1 MDQIEE
7 LLTRGVANI
16 IPGKAEL
23 EKVLHSGKKLN
34 VYCGFDVTAPH
45 LHIGNGL
52 PLRKLQQFV
61 NLGHKVTFLIGD
73 FTTLV
78 GDTSDKNAE
87 RPIITEEDIDKNWQN
102 YAAQAGKILD
112 LSKVSVRR
120 NSEWLDQL
128 SIRDLIKLIHRF
140 SLNDF
145 NSRELIKLRLA
156 SGTSVNLAEVLYPV
170 LQGYDSYFMDTDI
183 QVGAT
188 DQTFNMQAGRAL
200 QKQLRHKDSFVMSFE
215 FLMGTDGRKMSKSW
229 GNAIWLDDSPN
240 DIFGK
245 VMSIKDDLVEQ
256 YFLLAT
262 SLPTSNI
269 QDLISSTSNPMIAKK
284 QLAHQIVSDLCGKS
298 AAVSAEKHFE
308 TTVQNRQ
315 LPSDIPEI
323 IVTSTNIIDVLVE
336 THLASSKSAARR
348 LIEQGGVR
356 VDGKQLSTINYQ
368 LSTPCTLSVGS
379 TKFVKIS

>member
-1 MDQIEE
+1 MDPISE

-16 IPGKAEL
+16 IPGKSEL
-23 EKVLHSGKKLN
+23 EKILRSGKKLN

-45 LHIGNGL
+45 LHIGNGV

-61 NLGHKVTFLIGD
+61 NLGHQVTFLIGD

-78 GDTSDKNAE
+78 GDTSDKDSE
-87 RPIITEEDIDKNWQN
+87 RPVISETDIDKNWQN

-112 LSKVSVRR
+112 LTKVAVRR

-128 SIRDLIKLIHRF
+128 SVRELIKFSRRY

-145 NSRELIKLRLA
+145 ISRELIKHRLSA
-156 SGTSVNLAEVLYPV
+156 GTSVNLAEVLYPV

-188 DQTFNMQAGRAL
+188 DQTFNMQAGRIL
-200 QKQLRHKDSFVMSFE
+200 QKQLRHKESFVMSFE

-245 VMSIKDDLVEQ
+245 VMSIKDELIVP
-256 YFLLAT
+256 YYLLAT
-262 SLPTSNI
+262 NLSPPRI
-269 QDLISSTSNPMIAKK
+269 SNPMIAKK
-284 QLAHQIVSDLCGKS
+284 QLAHQIVADLYGS
-298 AAVSAEKHFE
+298 AAANEAEKHFE
-308 TTVQNRQ
+308 TTVQHRE
-315 LPSDIPEI
+315 LPKDIPSVSI
-323 IVTSTNIIDVLVE
+323 SNLKSLSIVDVLVE
-336 THLASSKSAARR
+336 THLAVSKSAARR
-348 LIEQGGVR
+348 LIEQDGVK
-356 VDGKQLSTINYQ
+356 VNGEKISNFEFQISNSSTI
-368 LSTPCTLSVGS
+368 SVGS
-379 TKFVKIS
+379 TKFVRIVQ